1 MRLNGAQA
9 VYTAEWLLEGMG
21 GFSDRAR
28 EEQGRFYD
36 AEFIEGPLARL
47 ALGY

>member
-1 MRLNGAQA
+1 MRLNGDQR
-9 VYTAEWLLEGMG
+9 VFTAEWCLEAMG

-28 EEQGRFYD
+28 QDQGRYFD